1 MYIEEEFGSHWYSEG
16 VISVTVDLPRRT
28 RFVIGLLFYVIHMN
42 GHKIF
47 IIIILVS
54 NVSSAAPF
62 TTAMDIVLVLLL
74 QDDSSQSPR
83 EYKEF
88 IHLMT
93 VEINSW
99 WLVIMDCMWRDVDG
113 QMRFCDY
120 IERNHQS
127 QIIIGIASSFTWTN
141 RFLREIF

>member
-62 TTAMDIVLVLLL
+62 TTAMDMFLVLLL
-74 QDDSSQSPR
+74 QDNNSSQSPR
-83 EYKEF
+83 VQGIYPF
-88 IHLMT
+88 
-93 VEINSW
+93 
-99 WLVIMDCMWRDVDG
+99 DV
-113 QMRFCDY
+113 RW
-120 IERNHQS
+120 N
-127 QIIIGIASSFTWTN
+127 
-141 RFLREIF
+141 